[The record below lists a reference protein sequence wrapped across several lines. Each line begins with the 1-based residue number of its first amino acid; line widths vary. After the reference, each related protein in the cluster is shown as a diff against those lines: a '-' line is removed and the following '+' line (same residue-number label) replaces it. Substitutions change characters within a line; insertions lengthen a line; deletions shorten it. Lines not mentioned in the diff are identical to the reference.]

1 MNTFYYKV
9 ETYNIRGAIFAVH
22 NELGNG
28 FLERVYQPWSMSSGK
43 EAYLMSERR

>member
-22 NELGNG
+22 HELGNG
-28 FLERVYQPWSMSSGK
+28 FLERVYQDAL
-43 EAYLMSERR
+43 ELEFQERGIPYE